1 MSVRRHVNPWR
12 RCGTGILATAAVSA
26 AAAVLASLAPSGLA
40 VSHAA
45 EEQAASRTLPVE
57 KSLVVTT
64 PLKSE
69 SGYTWTLASR
79 MGRMLAEAEDEFGPR
94 DPAYTPLGVEFEQTG
109 PRVWYPGSRK
119 HVIIQ
124 LGTDCLTQ
132 PDRAMYQLAHEVVH
146 LIAPTGGEHANN
158 LEEGLATDFAVRFMQ
173 REFKQDWA
181 PRPPEKGE
189 KPKNTSERY
198 GAAREAA
205 AALLAFRPDAVR
217 VIREKQPSLSKVTK
231 EQILETCPTCP
242 EDVAEF
248 LVAKF

>member
-1 MSVRRHVNPWR
+1 MAMRRDVMGSTRWP
-12 RCGTGILATAAVSA
+12 GAACVAVAALSTVVLTSFVSPSTTIARADEESGKA
-26 AAAVLASLAPSGLA
+26 A
-40 VSHAA
+40 
-45 EEQAASRTLPVE
+45 TLPVE
-57 KSLVVTT
+57 KSLVVST

-69 SGYTWTLASR
+69 SGFTWTLASR
-79 MGRMLAEAEDEFGPR
+79 MGRMLAEAEEQFGPR
-94 DPAYTPLGVEFEQTG
+94 DPAYTPLGVEFEKTG

-124 LGTDCLTQ
+124 LSTECLTE

-146 LIAPTGGEHANN
+146 LIAPTGGEHASN
-158 LEEGLATDFAVRFMQ
+158 LEEGLATDFAVRFMK

-198 GAAREAA
+198 AAAREAA
-205 AALLAFRPDAVR
+205 ATLLALRPDAVK

-231 EQILETCPTCP
+231 AQILEVCPTCP
-242 EDVAEF
+242 ADVAEF

>member
-1 MSVRRHVNPWR
+1 MPLRRNDDR
-12 RCGTGILATAAVSA
+12 RPLPSH
-26 AAAVLASLAPSGLA
+26 AAVLAAAFIGAGVFSSLARDSPVDARGEEKSK
-40 VSHAA
+40 SAA
-45 EEQAASRTLPVE
+45 TLPVRKE
-57 KSLVVTT
+57 LVVAE
-64 PLKSE
+64 PLKST
-69 SGYTWTLASR
+69 SGFTWTLASR
-79 MGRMLAEAEDEFGPR
+79 MGRMLAEAEEEFGPR
-94 DPAYTPLGVEFEQTG
+94 DPAYTPLGVEFEETG

-124 LGTDCLTQ
+124 LSTQCLTE

-146 LIAPTGGEHANN
+146 LIAPTGGEQANN

-181 PRPPEKGE
+181 PRPPQKGE

-198 GAAREAA
+198 AAARTAA
-205 AALLAFRPDAVR
+205 AALLAIKPDAVK

-231 EQILETCPTCP
+231 AQILTACPTCP
-242 EDVAEF
+242 EEVAEF